1 MINEGMI
8 QLPEDEE
15 VFRASV
21 KTTGS
26 REGEIPNIA
35 TVYNEKIFDMFL
47 LGNVKYEK
55 TNSYGHTRQ
64 IVLSGGKEMAFL
76 PLAIYTSKLN
86 PRIRAQSGLFLAYNL
101 YAEPSLNGDYDYLSL
116 ERIQDYYL
124 KLSKAHN
131 KKQFLYKIVIDR
143 PDARA
148 IADCFISLGLA
159 KERVYPE
166 LMNVGEKIR

>member
-1 MINEGMI
+1 
-8 QLPEDEE
+8 
-15 VFRASV
+15 
-21 KTTGS
+21 
-26 REGEIPNIA
+26 
-35 TVYNEKIFDMFL
+35 
-47 LGNVKYEK
+47 
-55 TNSYGHTRQ
+55 
-64 IVLSGGKEMAFL
+64 MAFL

-124 KLSKAHN
+124 KWSKAHN